1 MNRMWI
7 AILGIVLVAA
17 PAYAAPFVTSDAQ
30 PGVTHFKVTSIPAW
44 LPDSVPAQPTGAIRM
59 DVGAAPDGLTKVTVT
74 PCVAPTTAWPAERC
88 ATAATPLDF
97 TPTPRPATTS
107 GIALTP

>member
-1 MNRMWI
+1 MNRMLI
-7 AILGIVLVAA
+7 VVLGIVLVTV
-17 PAYAAPFVTSDAQ
+17 PTYAAPFVKSDPQ
-30 PGVTHFKVTSIPAW
+30 PGVTHYRVASIPAW
-44 LPDSVPAQPTGAIRM
+44 LPGTVPAEPTGEIKM
-59 DVGAAPDGLTKVTVT
+59 DVGAAPDGLTKAAVT

-107 GIALTP
+107 GIGLIP